1 MWYIKNECY
10 PCFITN
16 IHRAVRKFVVEPK
29 KSSWFNNDSFF
40 AAEILIP
47 TKYGKMIPVSAQ
59 VISAFI
65 NMSSYNFI
73 YRK

>member
-10 PCFITN
+10 PCFITD

-29 KSSWFNNDSFF
+29 KSSWFNDDSFF

-47 TKYGKMIPVSAQ
+47 PKYREMIPVSAQ
-59 VISAFI
+59 VVSPFI
-65 NMSSYNFI
+65 NMCSYNLI
-73 YRK
+73 YRE